1 MIKIMTMKTLLKF
14 LISLLVVL
22 AVFNSCEEETF
33 TEEDAI
39 NAIQEYE
46 TQKDSIDDARN
57 DENYLVADS
66 LNTNW
71 VVLTIKVINA
81 TGDFSTKGHSGATVT
96 INVDGETISET
107 TGSDGAAHFTGLKT
121 GNYAVNISQ
130 TGFTTVDFITQTDSY
145 GYYSVQ
151 VPVLSTT
158 TNLMTVT
165 GTVTCETDLL
175 NTSREPASNVTV
187 VAQPDLPDYFGS
199 IPGVSEISY
208 SGYTNTTT
216 TDASGDYSIDVPADK
231 AGELEYDIFVP
242 VFEADQ
248 TLMLEVLDGVD
259 VTGAGNE
266 AQTVTTRFGTELSGS
281 ESPVPAVNPVYCVF
295 SDPAHVFTPAELTVE
310 LDDAKTGVVDKAY
323 VSTAGAN
330 YYDGMGKPRVEIEN
344 DNPDG
349 DRAIVELNV
358 ENSTGQIEWIE
369 VISGGSDFTSTPD
382 LDISFIQRNCAIDVT
397 DVDVDGAITTFDLNV
412 RGDFLTNELTVTGG
426 NGTGAEFTIVWDAVN
441 NNYEVSGFDNAGED
455 YEIGDE
461 LSAAAPATPAT
472 GYVTMGTP
480 KVSSIQVTNQG
491 AGYETDED
499 YPVNFSYGDAAATA
513 STDEYGKV
521 YKVEVTDRGL
531 NYETVPTATV
541 DYEIVNKTATASVF
555 VQDGEIKSLFNLDGG
570 AGYDVLPTI
579 SFFSQ
584 YESGN
589 PAITVDYDVTINGGD
604 PYDVSTVD
612 INNSPADIKE
622 NLSTK
627 TGESAKNNVE
637 SIPGGTI
644 YADFYLGTGVRTAG
658 N

>member
-1 MIKIMTMKTLLKF
+1 MKTLFKF

-46 TQKDSIDDARN
+46 TQQDSIDDARN

-107 TGSDGAAHFTGLKT
+107 TGTDGAAHFTGLKT
-121 GNYAVNISQ
+121 GNYAVNISM
-130 TGFTTVDFITQTDSY
+130 TGFTTVDFVTQTDSY

-151 VPVLSTT
+151 VPILSTT

-231 AGELEYDIFVP
+231 AGELDYDIFVP
-242 VFEADQ
+242 VFEANQ

-259 VTGAGNE
+259 VTGDGNS
-266 AQTVTTRFGTELSGS
+266 AQTVTTRFGTELAGS

-295 SDPAHVFTPAELTVE
+295 SDPTHVFTPAELTVE
-310 LDDAKTGVVDKAY
+310 LDDANTGLVDKAY
-323 VSTAGAN
+323 VSDAGAD
-330 YYDGMGKPRVEIEN
+330 YYDLGGKPRVVIEN

-349 DRAIVELNV
+349 TDAVVELNV
-358 ENSTGQIEWIE
+358 HNATGQIEWIE
-369 VISGGSDFTSTPD
+369 VISGGSDFQSTPD
-382 LDISFIQRNCAIDVT
+382 LDLSFIQRNCAIEVT
-397 DVDVDGAITTFDLNV
+397 AVDVDGAITGYDLNV
-412 RGDFLTNELTVTGG
+412 RGDFLTNELTVVGG
-426 NGTGAEFTIVWDAVN
+426 NGTGAEFTVVWDAVN
-441 NNYEVSGFDNAGED
+441 HNYEVSGFDDTGED
-455 YEIGDE
+455 YQVGDE
-461 LSAAAPATPAT
+461 LSAAAPTTPAT

-480 KVSSIQVTNQG
+480 EVSSIQVTNQG
-491 AGYETDED
+491 AGYEINSTYD
-499 YPVNFSYGDAAATA
+499 VNFSYGDATATA
-513 STDEYGKV
+513 YSDAYGRIYRV
-521 YKVEVTDRGL
+521 DVTDGSY
-531 NYETVPTATV
+531 NYTTTPEATV
-541 DYEIVNKTATASVF
+541 DYNLINKTATASVF
-555 VQDGEIKSLFNLDGG
+555 VQDGEVKSLFNTDGG
-570 AGYDVLPTI
+570 AGYDNLPTI
-579 SFFSQ
+579 TFHSQ
-584 YESGN
+584 YETGN
-589 PAITVDYDVTINGGD
+589 PAVTVDYDVTINGGD
-604 PYDVSTVD
+604 PYNVTGVT
-612 INNSPADIKE
+612 INNSPTDIKE

-627 TGESAKNNVE
+627 TGDPAQNNVE